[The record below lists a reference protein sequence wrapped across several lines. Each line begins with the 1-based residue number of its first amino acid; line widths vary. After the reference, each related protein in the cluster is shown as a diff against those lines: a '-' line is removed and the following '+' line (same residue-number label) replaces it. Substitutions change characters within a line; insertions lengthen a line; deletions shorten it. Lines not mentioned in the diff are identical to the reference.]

1 MRWRYGGSIDPS
13 GSHFGWWTHF
23 YWISN
28 DGRRFEFAPPKHVA
42 GMKRPP
48 LRFRGRPQE
57 LLSETVIRKVR
68 VNGRV
73 KTETIQK

>member
-1 MRWRYGGSIDPS
+1 MRWRYGGAVEPI
-13 GSHFGWWTHF
+13 GSHYGPWPHF
-23 YWISN
+23 YWIK
-28 DGRRFEFAPPKHVA
+28 DGRHFEFAPPKHVA
-42 GMKRPP
+42 GLKRPP

-73 KTETIQK
+73 KTETIQKL